1 MAPTVTRQKRHLTP
15 FESTENDFLRWRTE
29 RRIYFN
35 FPYISQARYVVEPA
49 AANDS
54 NFCLLQNDLLLIEK
68 RVFIGAKTLPIL
80 LRTPLVSIQAPF
92 SE

>member
-1 MAPTVTRQKRHLTP
+1 MAAPMTRQKSHITP

-35 FPYISQARYVVEPA
+35 FPYIRKARHVVEPA

-54 NFCLLQNDLLLIEK
+54 NFCLLQNDLLLTEK
-68 RVFIGAKTLPIL
+68 RVFIGAKTLPIF